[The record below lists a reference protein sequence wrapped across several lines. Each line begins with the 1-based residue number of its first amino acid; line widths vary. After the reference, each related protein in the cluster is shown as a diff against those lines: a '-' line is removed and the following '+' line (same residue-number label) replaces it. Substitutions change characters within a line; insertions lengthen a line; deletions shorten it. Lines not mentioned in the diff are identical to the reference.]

1 MIEEVEGIE
10 GVEGRLSCP
19 FRIDGGRVLRGWLDA
34 NGHMNVAWYISSAS
48 DASFAMLELLGVD
61 GGYRSRVGASFFTL
75 ETQIRY
81 RREVREGSELS
92 FEGRVLDCNGKLF
105 HVLWLHYAR
114 EGGGGDDNSDGN
126 SDDNSDGDGGRDYVA
141 AISEWIYGYVDL
153 RTRRVREYPRAIGE
167 IIEAQREGCR
177 GVGVIEG
184 QGEALGLR
192 KK

>member
-1 MIEEVEGIE
+1 MIEGAASGAATRGAARGE
-10 GVEGRLSCP
+10 LSCP
-19 FRIDGGRVLRGWLDA
+19 FRIGGGKVTKEWLDA

-48 DASFAMLELLGVD
+48 DASFAMLSLLGVD
-61 GGYRSRVGASFFTL
+61 GEYRSRVGASFFTL

-81 RREVREGSELS
+81 RREVREGGELS
-92 FEGRVLDCNGKLF
+92 FEGRVLDSNGKLF

-114 EGGGGDDNSDGN
+114 EGDGE
-126 SDDNSDGDGGRDYVA
+126 DYVA

-167 IIEAQREGCR
+167 MIEVQREGCR
-177 GVGVIEG
+177 GLGVIEG
-184 QGEALGLR
+184 QGEMLGLR